1 MKVEV
6 ELFATLAQ
14 YLPPG
19 GSDRAPVDVAPDAT
33 VIDLLH
39 ALGIPDA
46 LPRIVLVNGHDAE
59 DDERLRP
66 GDVVSVFPPLA
77 GGTAPPSST

>member
-14 YLPPG
+14 YLPA
-19 GSDRAPVDVAPDAT
+19 GSGDRVPLDVAPDTT
-33 VIDLLH
+33 VTDLLH
-39 ALGIPDA
+39 RLGIPDA
-46 LPRIVLVNGHDAE
+46 MPRIVLVNGHDAE
-59 DDERLRP
+59 DSERLRP

-77 GGTAPPSST
+77 GGVLRPPK